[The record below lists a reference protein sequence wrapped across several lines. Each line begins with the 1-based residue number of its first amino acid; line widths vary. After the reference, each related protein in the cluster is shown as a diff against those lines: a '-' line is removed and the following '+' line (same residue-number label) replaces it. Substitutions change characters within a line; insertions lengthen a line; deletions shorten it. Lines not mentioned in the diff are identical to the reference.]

1 VIVKAKNVSV
11 IERGSGITTLPL
23 ITREVTENARFT
35 TGVST
40 YPPGTGAPLHFHN
53 CDEQVTVLDGT
64 AEVEIAGAKEVLHPY
79 DTTYI
84 HAGQPHAFRNQGY
97 DPMKILWIY
106 PTTRVLRTLVRTGKT
121 VEHLS
126 RDDVFGVS

>member
-23 ITREVTENARFT
+23 ITREVTQDARFT
-35 TGVST
+35 TGMST

-64 AEVEIAGAKEVLHPY
+64 AAVEIAGAKEVLHPY

-84 HAGQPHAFRNQGY
+84 HAGQPHMFWNRG
-97 DPMKILWIY
+97 DEPMKILWIY
-106 PTTRVLRTLVRTGKT
+106 STTRVLRTLVGTGKT

-126 RDDVFGVS
+126 RDDVFGAS